1 MALLSLTWR
10 TGAHRRAP
18 WAPWTALCLAMA
30 WPAWA
35 QPGAG
40 GVEYAVKAAYL
51 YKLAPFVEWPSAVF
65 ATPSSPLVLCVAG
78 DDPFGETL
86 DEAVQGQR
94 IGPRPLVVR
103 RMPTV
108 EPGAA
113 CHILY
118 AAGSKTQSAEAAV
131 REVEGA
137 PVLTVT
143 DQSRGGAGGVVQFV
157 VRDGRVRFDIDLG
170 AAARNRMSI
179 SSKLLSLA
187 LSVRP
192 KG

>member
-1 MALLSLTWR
+1 
-10 TGAHRRAP
+10 
-18 WAPWTALCLAMA
+18 MA

-35 QPGAG
+35 QPGDM
-40 GVEYAVKAAYL
+40 EYAVKAAYL
-51 YKLAPFVEWPSAVF
+51 YKLAPFVEWPSTVF
-65 ATPSSPLVLCVAG
+65 ATASSPLVLCVAG
-78 DDPFGETL
+78 DDPFGDTL

-103 RMPTV
+103 RMPKV

-118 AAGSKTQSAEAAV
+118 AAGSKSQSAEAAV

-170 AAARNRMSI
+170 AAARNRVSI